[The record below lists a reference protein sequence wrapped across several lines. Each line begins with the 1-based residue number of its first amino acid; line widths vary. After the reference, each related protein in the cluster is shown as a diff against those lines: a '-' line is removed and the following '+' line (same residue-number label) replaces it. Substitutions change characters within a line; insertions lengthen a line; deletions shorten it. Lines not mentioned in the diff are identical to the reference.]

1 MILQTYLFAILGVA
15 AIWWLWGKVR
25 PDLVALI
32 ALFALVYFNV
42 IPAHEAF
49 AGFSHPAV
57 ITLAAMMVMS
67 KALQVSGVLDYL
79 ARVLNYLG
87 PDPLGQ
93 ILVLCALTAFAAA
106 FMSNLGAMVIMIPIA
121 IHISG
126 KHGIPVSKVLMPL
139 SFASILGGMS
149 TLVGTAPN
157 LIISSFKESSGST
170 AFSLFSFIPVGG
182 AVALTGVI
190 FLGLIGWR
198 LLPERHKR
206 RSADD
211 DLSIEDYIT
220 EVKVLRESRL
230 AGSTLRKIMQNAAYE
245 VTVIGLAREKLLL
258 EVIDPDEELLPDDIL
273 IIEADSE
280 NLKTFMD
287 FTQAKLIG
295 GRKFHKDAEGAR
307 NISMREVVILQD
319 SRLVGKS
326 AADINLRSRYGIN
339 LLAISRGGRKTIRRV
354 SKSRFR
360 VGDVLLIQGRTQI
373 LGEVVSAMGCMPLH
387 ERGMQQ
393 ADPYRAVL
401 SLGIFGVAIAMM
413 LLGLLPAHMSL
424 AMAALLLAL
433 TNVIAPRE
441 IYHHIDWSTIV
452 LLATLIP
459 VANALLNGGGA
470 QSIAGLILHLAT
482 GTPVWVSVGLI
493 IALCMLLANLISNV
507 ATAVLMAPVAI
518 LTAQLS
524 GASSEMFLMAVAIGA
539 SSTFVTPFRHQSNT
553 IVMGPGSYRFGD
565 FVKLGLPMQV
575 LVLLSATPLLYWYW
589 H

>member
-1 MILQTYLFAILGVA
+1 MIQQTYLFAVMGVA
-15 AIWWLWGKVR
+15 ALWWLWGKVR

-42 IPAHEAF
+42 VPAHDAF
-49 AGFSHPAV
+49 VGFSHPAV
-57 ITLAAMMVMS
+57 IALAAIMVIS
-67 KALQVSGVLDYL
+67 KALQNSGLLDLL
-79 ARVLNYLG
+79 ARGVNVLR
-87 PDPLGQ
+87 PDPFSL
-93 ILVLCALTAFAAA
+93 ILVLCALTAFASA
-106 FMSNLGAMVIMIPIA
+106 FMNNIGAMVIMIPIA
-121 IHISG
+121 IHICG

-139 SFASILGGMS
+139 SFASILGGMT
-149 TLVGTAPN
+149 TLVGNAPN
-157 LIISSFKESSGST
+157 IIISGYKEGT
-170 AFSLFSFIPVGG
+170 GLDPYGLFSFIPVGG
-182 AVALTGVI
+182 AVAMTGVI
-190 FLGLIGWR
+190 FIALIGWR
-198 LLPERHKR
+198 LLPQRHKP

-245 VTVIGLAREKLLL
+245 VTVIGLVRDKLTL
-258 EVIDPDEELLPDDIL
+258 EVVDPDEELLPDDIL

-319 SRLVGKS
+319 SRLVGKT

-373 LGEVVSAMGCMPLH
+373 LGEVISAMGCMPLH
-387 ERGMQQ
+387 ERGVLQG
-393 ADPYRAVL
+393 DGYRAIL
-401 SLGIFGVAIAMM
+401 SLGIFATAVALM
-413 LLGLLPAHMSL
+413 LLDLMPAHMAL
-424 AMAALLLAL
+424 AIAALLLAL
-433 TNVIAPRE
+433 TNVLPPRE
-441 IYHHIDWSTIV
+441 VYHHIDWSTIV

-459 VANALLNGGGA
+459 VANALRNGGAA
-470 QSIAGLILHLAT
+470 QTIAGALLFIT
-482 GTPVWVSVGLI
+482 EGTPVWMSVGLLM
-493 IALCMLLANLISNV
+493 ALCMLLANLISNV
-507 ATAVLMAPVAI
+507 ATAVLMAPVAVVA
-518 LTAQLS
+518 AQLS
-524 GASSEMFLMAVAIGA
+524 GAPVDMFLMTVAIGA

-553 IVMGPGSYRFGD
+553 IVVSPGGYRFGD
-565 FVKLGLPMQV
+565 FLRLGLPMQV
-575 LVLLSATPLLYWYW
+575 VVLATAVPLLYWFW
-589 H
+589 G